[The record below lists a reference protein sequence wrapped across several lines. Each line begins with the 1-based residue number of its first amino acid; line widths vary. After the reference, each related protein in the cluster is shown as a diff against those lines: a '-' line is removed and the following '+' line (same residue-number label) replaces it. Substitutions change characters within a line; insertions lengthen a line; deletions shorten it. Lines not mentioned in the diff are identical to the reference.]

1 MKARKLYVLWLL
13 AAPLAFAACGGDSTG
28 TQARGQ
34 VAVRIGVSSPAALR
48 AAGGVAALGGPLT
61 VTGTNGTL
69 AITGVQVVVARFQ
82 LRGASDTPCDSQ
94 GTAASSDECEFQAG
108 PFFVDVPLDGSR
120 LDVTTGAIPA
130 GTYGSVRFRVKNLD
144 IDDDDDEGTDD
155 DDATPAQVS
164 ALFDQIR
171 AQIPDWPQKA
181 SMLVTG
187 SFTPTGGTART
198 FRAFLRAE
206 VKLSLPID
214 PPLTVAEGSS
224 SNSVAVVLDPAAFF
238 KTGATVVDLSQ
249 FNGRLGEFKVEAERG
264 FHGEGHHGGNDGPGH
279 T

>member
-1 MKARKLYVLWLL
+1 MKARKWYALSLL

-34 VAVRIGVSSPAALR
+34 VAVRIGVSSPTALR
-48 AAGGVAALGGPLT
+48 AEGGTAALGGPLT

-69 AITGVQVVVARFQ
+69 SITGIQVVVARFQ
-82 LRGASDTPCDSQ
+82 LRGANDTPCDRQ
-94 GTAASSDECEFQAG
+94 GTGVSDDECEFQAG

-120 LDVTTGAIPA
+120 LNVTTGAIPA

-144 IDDDDDEGTDD
+144 VDDDDDEAGD

-164 ALFDQIR
+164 ALFNQIR
-171 AQIPDWPQKA
+171 TQFPDWPQKA

-187 SFTPTGGTART
+187 TFTPTGGTARA

-206 VKLSLPID
+206 VKVTLPIN
-214 PPLTVAEGSS
+214 PPLVVAEGSS
-224 SNSVAVVLDPAAFF
+224 SNAVSVVLDPAAFF
-238 KTGATVVDLSQ
+238 KTGTTVVDLSQ
-249 FNGRLGEFKVEAERG
+249 FNGRLGEFKAEAGRG
-264 FHGEGHHGGNDGPGH
+264 FHSEGHGSDDGPGH